1 MFIKLD
7 HDIPQNVYLFLYQIN
22 SDTSLW
28 NTEQMGESY
37 RKEATAESLQNE
49 FVCELK
55 ALLKT
60 GLTLTLSSTCI
71 TSRISLKAHQTF
83 FTINFGYNDHAQNG
97 QQVVLIA
104 KTFYGGLHSGLV

>member
-1 MFIKLD
+1 
-7 HDIPQNVYLFLYQIN
+7 
-22 SDTSLW
+22 
-28 NTEQMGESY
+28 MGESY

-71 TSRISLKAHQTF
+71 TCITSRISFKAHQTF
-83 FTINFGYNDHAQNG
+83 FTINFVYKDHAQNG

-104 KTFYGGLHSGLV
+104 KQS